1 MQRRDPKTFLEE
13 VLAQV
18 SDLSE
23 DVKEGL
29 RDLVDD
35 KPGAKRASKIAAIL
49 AGRPVPKGKKKAD
62 DEDDDDEA

>member
-1 MQRRDPKTFLEE
+1 MQRRDPKSFLEE

-18 SDLSE
+18 SDLPE

-49 AGRPVPKGKKKAD
+49 AGKPAPKGKKKAD
-62 DEDDDDEA
+62 EEDDDDDA